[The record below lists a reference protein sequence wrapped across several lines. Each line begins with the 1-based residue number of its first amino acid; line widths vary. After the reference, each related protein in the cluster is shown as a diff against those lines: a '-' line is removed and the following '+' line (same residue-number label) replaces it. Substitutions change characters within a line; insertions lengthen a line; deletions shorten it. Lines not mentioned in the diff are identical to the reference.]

1 MAPTVGYA
9 VLPIIPSLKGAQTTI
24 QRELAGIGPQ
34 AGQRVGD
41 QIGRGMDSSL
51 RGHVQRLSATIS
63 TGLLAAGAAGGAAA
77 VGIGKLGIELA
88 SQQEQAEV
96 SFTAIMGSAERAQ
109 GMLAD
114 LADFAAKTPFD
125 LPGLQKSASQLLAVG
140 VNADRVIPL
149 METLGDATAGM
160 GTGAE
165 GIAQAVRAL
174 TQMEQKGKVTAEE
187 MLQLAE
193 AGVPAWEAL
202 AVTMGVSVAQAQD
215 KVTKGGVQVE
225 QVFQALED
233 KAGPTLQRLTGLMD
247 EQSKTLDGLWSSW
260 KDQAGQDLARA
271 FEPTVGELKEMLPLL
286 SDATSELLD
295 RFAPGVASI
304 AGTIGDWLPS
314 MVDGL
319 GSGLDLL
326 AEYGPAL
333 AGISGVI
340 LGMGKTS
347 LPFVG
352 DLIPGGPL
360 ALGIAGLVASTPEAR
375 DALADLA
382 AELAPLVAEF
392 AQRLLPVL
400 GDLQEIAADVLPPAI
415 GLTGDA
421 LGVVLNVA
429 IPLADVISGLTGFL
443 ADHSEVV
450 LVAAG
455 AWAAFKIQAA
465 GAALWSGMAAG
476 ASTVTAL
483 TSSMVGLRSAIQG
496 IAATRGVSELTA
508 GMGVLRST
516 MTSTVSTGTAF
527 GGMLA
532 GIAVGAAIGK
542 TALDNLAAAGRSS
555 ADSWLADFGD
565 TDRSGLMEWG
575 RDISLMTDRM
585 TELAEKAGDKSLW
598 DRGMNGQKYEA
609 EVKRLA
615 AAIGEES
622 EAYEA
627 AIANVKALKIESGL
641 SADQITAVADAVGL
655 DLVTAFD
662 KTGAPTREMREAMAS
677 ASEAAEILNVD
688 LNSIEMSPEQI
699 KQMEEDAKRVQKAIE
714 SAADNASSA
723 VAGFGNLLSLKDE
736 TVDPKQLEAA
746 EEAVQKAREQV
757 AEAERAAAAGGQTA
771 DEAERTASAL
781 ADARDNLVSANR
793 SLQDLRA
800 TDSPLNAGKIEKFYA
815 DQLEAV
821 REFQQNIR
829 TAIGAGYDPQ
839 LISRI
844 IQAGPAEAGPIL
856 EQLVANST
864 GAFVEMVNAA
874 EAELGELSMQAA
886 EMARLT
892 EMAVQ
897 NHSESGQ
904 QMVKDLATAQA
915 ISLGQLKADGT
926 ETIEEMAKLAGV
938 TVEKYRQVAED
949 FNLSLDGMK
958 TRAQQV
964 ADKLALILQ
973 AARSRW
979 SMGLITGGGS
989 LPGRAS
995 GGPVEAGWTGWVG
1008 EQGPEILTIP
1018 AAGYVFDHQESMRML
1033 AGAKEAAKKPQA
1045 APTPPATSTWTIK
1058 TAASES
1064 DVRRVIRN
1072 EMR

>member
-9 VLPIIPSLKGAQTTI
+9 VLPIIPSLKGAQATI

-109 GMLAD
+109 GMLGD

-326 AEYGPAL
+326 EEYGPAL

-382 AELAPLVAEF
+382 AEVGPLGAEF
-392 AQRLLPVL
+392 GRELLPIL
-400 GDLQEIAADVLPPAI
+400 GDLQDMAADVLPPAI

-421 LGVVLNVA
+421 LKVVFAVA
-429 IPLADVISGLTGFL
+429 TPLAGAVGDLTGLL

-496 IAATRGVSELTA
+496 IAATRGVSELAAT
-508 GMGVLRST
+508 MGVLRST
-516 MTSTVSTGTAF
+516 MTANVSAGTAF
-527 GGMLA
+527 GGALA
-532 GIAVGAAIGK
+532 GIAVGAGVASF
-542 TALDNLAAAGRSS
+542 ALDKLHESGSRDASE
-555 ADSWLADFGD
+555 WLAGLGD
-565 TDRSGLMEWG
+565 ADLSTIDSSLDRITTIQARIQTLTDEMNSGPSN
-575 RDISLMTDRM
+575 R
-585 TELAEKAGDKSLW
+585 
-598 DRGMNGQKYEA
+598 
-609 EVKRLA
+609 
-615 AAIGEES
+615 
-622 EAYEA
+622 
-627 AIANVKALKIESGL
+627 
-641 SADQITAVADAVGL
+641 
-655 DLVTAFD
+655 FD
-662 KTGAPTREMREAMAS
+662 DEHL
-677 ASEAAEILNVD
+677 AAEILALEREFDSLQPAVLAATRALGDWSRETGLNSSQIEALIKSAGIDLPDAFDAAGKPSAELQRAFASMSESAETLNVD

-714 SAADNASSA
+714 SAAEGASAA
-723 VAGFGNLLSLKDE
+723 VMGFGDLLSLKDE
-736 TVDPKQLEAA
+736 PVDPKQLAAA
-746 EEAVQKAREQV
+746 EEAVQRAREQV
-757 AEAERAAAAGGQTA
+757 AEAERAASAGGQTA

-800 TDSPLNAGKIEKFYA
+800 SDSPLNASKIEAFYA

-821 REFQQNIR
+821 REFQANIR
-829 TAIGAGYDPQ
+829 TAIEAGYDPQ

-915 ISLGQLKADGT
+915 ISLAQLKSDGT
-926 ETIEEMAKLAGV
+926 ETIEELARIAGV
-938 TVEKYRQVAED
+938 SVAE
-949 FNLSLDGMK
+949 FK
-958 TRAQQV
+958 RV
-964 ADKLALILQ
+964 AGEFKLGLGDIKSEVDEILGALTV
-973 AARSRW
+973 STGW
-979 SMGLITGGGS
+979 SMGQITGGGR

-995 GGPVEAGWTGWVG
+995 GGAVEAGWTGWVG

-1018 AAGYVFDHQESMRML
+1018 AAGYVFDHAESMRML
-1033 AGAKEAAKKPQA
+1033 AGAKEAAKQPQA
-1045 APTPPATSTWTIK
+1045 APQPPATSTWTIK
-1058 TAASES
+1058 TAASET
-1064 DVRRVIRN
+1064 DVRRVIQN

>member
-9 VLPIIPSLKGAQTTI
+9 VLPIIPSLKGAQATI

-140 VNADRVIPL
+140 VHADRVIPL

-247 EQSKTLDGLWSSW
+247 EQSKTLDGLWNSW

-400 GDLQEIAADVLPPAI
+400 GDLQEIAAEVLPPAI

-421 LGVVLNVA
+421 LSVVLNVA

-455 AWAAFKIQAA
+455 AWAAFKI
-465 GAALWSGMAAG
+465 
-476 ASTVTAL
+476 
-483 TSSMVGLRSAIQG
+483 
-496 IAATRGVSELTA
+496 AATRGVSELTA
-508 GMGVLRST
+508 GMGVLRSA

-565 TDRSGLMEWG
+565 TDRSGLIEWG
-575 RDISLMTDRM
+575 QDIGEMTARM
-585 TELAEKAGDKSLW
+585 AELQEKAGDKSLW

-609 EVKRLA
+609 EIKRIA
-615 AAIGEES
+615 AAIGKEN

-627 AIANVKALKIESGL
+627 AIANVQGLKKESGL
-641 SADQITAVADAVGL
+641 TANEITSLADAAGL

-800 TDSPLNAGKIEKFYA
+800 SDSPLNASKIEAFYA
-815 DQLEAV
+815 DQLDAV
-821 REFQQNIR
+821 REFQANIR
-829 TAIGAGYDPQ
+829 TAIEAGYDPQ

-915 ISLGQLKADGT
+915 ISLAQLKSDGT
-926 ETIEEMAKLAGV
+926 ETIEELARIAGV
-938 TVEKYRQVAED
+938 SVAEFKRVAAE
-949 FNLSLDGMK
+949 FNLGLGDIK
-958 TRAQQV
+958 TEVDEILAQLGLGV
-964 ADKLALILQ
+964 LTVSIG
-973 AARSRW
+973 W
-979 SMGLITGGGS
+979 SMGQITGGGRR
-989 LPGRAS
+989 PGRAS
-995 GGPVEAGWTGWVG
+995 GGAVEAGWTGWVG

-1018 AAGYVFDHQESMRML
+1018 AAGYVFDHAESMRML
-1033 AGAKEAAKKPQA
+1033 AGAKEAAKQPQA
-1045 APTPPATSTWTIK
+1045 APQPPATSTWTIK

>member
-1 MAPTVGYA
+1 MAAENVGYGA
-9 VLPIIPSLKGAQTTI
+9 MTVIPSFRGFSAQME
-24 QRELAGIGPQ
+24 RELSKVMPGQ
-34 AGQRVGD
+34 GQRAGD
-41 QIGRGMDSSL
+41 QLGRGIDSGL
-51 RGHVQRLSATIS
+51 QDHVQELSATIS

-96 SFTAIMGSAERAQ
+96 SFGAIMGSAERAQ

-140 VNADRVIPL
+140 IEAGRIIPI

-247 EQSKTLDGLWSSW
+247 EQSKTLDGLWNSW

-400 GDLQEIAADVLPPAI
+400 GDLQEIAAEVLPPAI

-443 ADHSEVV
+443 AEHEEVV
-450 LVAAG
+450 VLAAS
-455 AWAAFKIQAA
+455 AWAAFKLQAA
-465 GAALWSGMAAG
+465 GSALWSGMAAG
-476 ASTVTAL
+476 ISTIKAT
-483 TSSMVGLRSAIQG
+483 TSSLVGLKAG
-496 IAATRGVSELTA
+496 IEGVAASRGVSNMTA
-508 GMGVLRST
+508 FTGVLQS
-516 MTSTVSTGTAF
+516 S
-527 GGMLA
+527 LA
-532 GIAVGAAIGK
+532 GISTAAVAGGIATVGFGAILYAWQDE
-542 TALDNLAAAGRSS
+542 AS
-555 ADSWLADFGD
+555 
-565 TDRSGLMEWG
+565 
-575 RDISLMTDRM
+575 
-585 TELAEKAGDKSLW
+585 KS
-598 DRGMNGQKYEA
+598 RREA
-609 EVKRLA
+609 EQLA
-615 AAIGEES
+615 AAIDSLRSAAESAGRTVEDQFVGVNLVDIWADGREFLEDYGITLDDLRRGLTGTEEDFDRLIS
-622 EAYEA
+622 TAIGGGIDSVDEA
-627 AIANVKALKIESGL
+627 ALVKVLEAERDAFTGAEDAAAAAAEAKRRLGLEDQKLAESMEGADVAARNLGL
-641 SADQITAVADAVGL
+641 SL
-655 DLVTAFD
+655 DGVEL
-662 KTGAPTREMREAMAS
+662 
-677 ASEAAEILNVD
+677 
-688 LNSIEMSPEQI
+688 SPEQV
-699 KQMEEDAKRVQKAIE
+699 KQLEEEAKKVSKALEDA
-714 SAADNASSA
+714 ADKASSA

-736 TVDPKQLEAA
+736 PVDPKQLAAA
-746 EEAVQKAREQV
+746 EKAVQRAKEQV
-757 AEAERAAAAGGQTA
+757 AEAERAHGEAG
-771 DEAERTASAL
+771 RTAEEHERSARAL
-781 ADARDNLVSANR
+781 ADARDSLVDANR
-793 SLQDLRA
+793 ELVELRA
-800 TDSPLNAGKIEKFYA
+800 TDSPLNAEKITKFYEE
-815 DQLEAV
+815 QLTQV

-829 TAIGAGYDPQ
+829 TAIEDGYDPG

-856 EQLVANST
+856 EQLVVNST
-864 GAFVEMVNAA
+864 DSFVEMVNAA
-874 EAELGELSMQAA
+874 ERELADLSMQAA

-949 FNLSLDGMK
+949 FNLSLEGMK

-964 ADKLALILQ
+964 AAGLGALTVSIG
-973 AARSRW
+973 W
-979 SMGLITGGGS
+979 SMGQITGGGRR
-989 LPGRAS
+989 PGRAS
-995 GGPVEAGWTGWVG
+995 GGAVEAGWTGWVG

-1018 AAGYVFDHQESMRML
+1018 AAGYVFDHAESMRML
-1033 AGAKEAAKKPQA
+1033 AGAKGAAKQDA
-1045 APTPPATSTWTIK
+1045 APAPVATNTWTIH
-1058 TAASES
+1058 TALSET
-1064 DVRRVIRN
+1064 DARRLIRS